1 MGEESEYKIEEVI
14 SLLFKRIQ
22 EFIIDDLKTKNKEL
36 FLAKEEIEYK
46 YTIGIPSTFTSETIK
61 VINNAAKI
69 SDWNNVNYLNEITAA
84 SIVYHVL
91 HPLNDDIT
99 KRYLIIYMG
108 YQYFNSSVIECT
120 KDKVKVI
127 SSKYDSTIG
136 SKVIDDIII
145 NYAIEQF
152 KNKNKVDIRS
162 NSKSYAR
169 LMKASEKCKHVL
181 STINETDLTVES
193 ILNDIDLNIK
203 INRSLI
209 EEKSTNLTA
218 KITDQIQ
225 ETIKISNITI
235 NEIDVVEVFGGG
247 IRVPFIQQLIK
258 NIINNNN
265 ENTKEL
271 NFGLTNHSI
280 AMGLSLYNK
289 INTFGFQVEDPSTK
303 QLEFEE
309 TTIENAVINNS
320 KKQVNDL
327 IEVSKLRSKISS
339 IKNEIETYI
348 YTRRNQIKE
357 NKYQHC
363 FTIEIKSKLNEL
375 LSNTENWLNELD
387 DSNLTLDILQNKYN
401 EITKNVEEMAP
412 LLQEQL
418 NKEIEEKE
426 KEQKEA
432 EEYIKN
438 YKGDGKERDIP
449 RTKAQKI
456 EAAKKKKNQG
466 NICFKDNDYQNAIT
480 RYRQAVDLVNSA
492 FDLSPEQTTEVNEIK
507 VSCNLNL
514 AATYLKVQ
522 SYNLAVDS
530 SSEVSIFST
539 H

>member
-193 ILNDIDLNIK
+193 ILNDIDLHIK